1 MLAETSIIAEAPR
14 AAPAFDVGPLSWVH
28 AEIGQSLARGLESLT
43 AYRDAPSDPAPLKH
57 ARAHVHQ
64 AAGAIQMVGMDAVVV
79 YTDEIER
86 QLARLEESGADV
98 DAVHAVV
105 DRACKKLVIFLDE
118 LAGGEPPV
126 PLKLFPEYEAMQR
139 ARGVKAAAPT
149 DLFFPDLDARA
160 RAAEA
165 HAPVAVD
172 KLASQLVKQRR
183 NYERGLLA
191 FLRGDPDGARKMRD
205 AVAGIERASTR
216 QSARDFWW
224 TVEAFFDAIVEGGLD
239 PGFGP
244 KQLAARLDLQIRRV
258 VEGSSKVADRLR
270 REVLYYVAVSTPIAS
285 SVRAVQNGFG
295 LAALIPSAEVL
306 NADLVRLH
314 PILRDARDQLVAAKD
329 MWLKVTTG
337 RSESLPNL
345 KRTLDAVHADAKE
358 IGNPAL
364 RKLTGSL
371 VSRLERMPPSG
382 NVSEPLAMEYA
393 TAMLLAEN
401 AVDKFGNLSSEFP
414 KQVDAMLAR
423 LDAAQA
429 GRAIPAA
436 TAPILDEMF
445 RRVHE
450 RVLLTQVARE
460 IQVNLRRMEQVLDA
474 FFRDHTKRAEL
485 ATLSKDSQQIRGAL
499 KMLGQ
504 DDAECLLGLCQEQID
519 SYGSPDAT
527 IDGEDL
533 ELLAESLSGLGFYIE
548 AMEQQRPDR
557 QRLIAPLLAKRLGE
571 APAEPVDRHAETVEH
586 AVEEMRNALPAL
598 LAEVRRTPADA
609 AARSALKRRLGDL
622 VNDAK
627 LIDDSELAAQA
638 EAALAEL
645 ETGGAAALE
654 AAVTAIAESST
665 AVPAPAPAP
674 SEETQR
680 LLATDATT
688 LDAEL
693 LDIYLTEAADV
704 LDAIATN
711 RRELESKSGDRDALR
726 TVRRQFHTLK
736 GSGRMVGLT
745 ELGELAYKV
754 EAIHNRLLE
763 EEHAVTPTVIA
774 MIGVAEDEFRAWI
787 QTLKETGQVT
797 ANPAKLFAAIA
808 AVEAELPAEGEASA
822 YE

>member
-1 MLAETSIIAEAPR
+1 MTADAAIATAHRTQPITPAMLAETSTASD
-14 AAPAFDVGPLSWVH
+14 AAPAYDVGPLSWVH
-28 AEIGQSLARGLESLT
+28 AEIGQSLARGLESL
-43 AYRDAPSDPAPLKH
+43 AAFRAAPADPAPLEH

-64 AAGAIQMVGMDAVVV
+64 AAGAIQMVGLDAVVV

-86 QLARLEESGADV
+86 QLARLEEAGTDV
-98 DAVHAVV
+98 DIVHAVV
-105 DRACKKLVIFLDE
+105 DRACRKLVIFLDG

-139 ARGVKAAAPT
+139 ARGMKAVAPT
-149 DLFFPDLDARA
+149 DLFFPELDSRA
-160 RAAEA
+160 PAAEA
-165 HAPVAVD
+165 PAPVAAG
-172 KLASQLVKQRR
+172 KLASQWVMQRR
-183 NYERGLLA
+183 HYERGLLA
-191 FLRGDPDGARKMRD
+191 FLRGDADGARKMRD
-205 AVAGIERASTR
+205 AVAGIERASSR
-216 QSARDFWW
+216 QSARTFWW

-239 PGFGP
+239 PGFGA
-244 KQLAARLDLQIRRV
+244 KQLAARIDLQIRRV

-270 REVLYYVAVSTPIAS
+270 REVLYYVAVSVPVAS
-285 SVRAVQNGFG
+285 TVQAVQKAFG
-295 LAALIPSAEVL
+295 LAALIPSAEAL

-314 PILRDARDQLVAAKD
+314 PILREAREQLGAAKD

-337 RSESLPNL
+337 RAESLPNL
-345 KRTLDAVHADAKE
+345 MRTLDAVHADAVE

-364 RKLTGSL
+364 MKLTGSL
-371 VSRLERMPPSG
+371 VARLEKMPPSG
-382 NVSEPLAMEYA
+382 NVTEPVAMEYA

-401 AVDKFGNLSSEFP
+401 AVEKFGNLSSEFP
-414 KQVDAMLAR
+414 KQVEAMLAR

-429 GRAIPAA
+429 SRPIPAA

-445 RRVHE
+445 RRAHE

-504 DDAECLLGLCQEQID
+504 EDAEQLLGLCQQQID
-519 SYGSPDAT
+519 GYGDPDAA

-533 ELLAESLSGLGFYIE
+533 ELLAESLSGLGFYVE

-571 APAEPVDRHAETVEH
+571 APAEPVDHHAETVEH

-598 LAEVRRTPADA
+598 VAEVHRAPADA
-609 AARSALKRRLGDL
+609 DARDALKARLNEL
-622 VNDAK
+622 LNDAK
-627 LIDDSELAAQA
+627 LIDDSELVAQA

-645 ETGGAAALE
+645 EAGGTAALE
-654 AAVTAIAESST
+654 AAVTAIAESSA
-665 AVPAPAPAP
+665 AVPAPAPAL

-680 LLATDATT
+680 LLAADSTG

-704 LDAIATN
+704 LDAIDTH
-711 RRELESKSGDRDALR
+711 RRELEANPGDREALR

-745 ELGELAYKV
+745 ELGEHAYRSKPF
-754 EAIHNRLLE
+754 
-763 EEHAVTPTVIA
+763 T
-774 MIGVAEDEFRAWI
+774 
-787 QTLKETGQVT
+787 TGCSRKST
-797 ANPAKLFAAIA
+797 R
-808 AVEAELPAEGEASA
+808 
-822 YE
+822 